1 MTRRFA
7 AAIALSTLTLAAGA
21 ALLATSGYLISR
33 AATRPDILSLT
44 VVIVG
49 VRFFALARAGLRYLE
64 RLVSHDASFRYLS
77 QVRVRFF
84 ARLEPLVPNDVGGA
98 RTGDLLSRFV
108 ADVDAL
114 QHLLVRVIA
123 PPIAAIVVGLGAVAV
138 AVALAPAAGLALAA
152 VLAFGSVVVPL
163 VVVGLARAA
172 SRRRPAERAVV
183 ASGVVELINALPEL
197 VAYDAAANRLA
208 RLVEADRKLRRSALR
223 QALTLGAGDGAELA
237 LGGVAAAAV
246 LAAAIPA
253 VRSGSLDGVMLGL
266 LALLTLAVFE
276 GVRALPPA
284 AEQFVATHAANAR
297 LVELTARE
305 PSVTDPPAP
314 RALEGSPVVELEDVH
329 VRYGPDE
336 PWVLRGVDL
345 TLAPGRRIA
354 LLGPSGEGKTTLA
367 HLLVRFRDPDV
378 GRVTLAAHDLREY
391 RQDDVRRTVVL
402 AGQDAHLFATT
413 IRENVRLARPE
424 AGEDELVAALRRA
437 RVWDWVEA
445 LPDGLDTQVGDAGS
459 LVSGG
464 ERQRI
469 ALARAFLSGA
479 PLLVLDEP
487 TAHLDD
493 ETAGRL
499 LDDLLDVAG
508 DDGLLLITHSPLRL
522 ERFDT
527 VLELVDGRL
536 AQLSPGSWSTTRSGR
551 RVGSSDPT

>member
-1 MTRRFA
+1 MKRRFA

-49 VRFFALARAGLRYLE
+49 VRFFALARAVLRYLE

-77 QVRVRFF
+77 RVRVWFF

-138 AVALAPAAGLALAA
+138 AAALAPAAGLALAVVLSFGA
-152 VLAFGSVVVPL
+152 VLVPL
-163 VVVGLARAA
+163 IVVGLARSA
-172 SRRRPAERAVV
+172 SSRRPAERATV
-183 ASGVVELINALPEL
+183 ASGVVDLVNALPEL
-197 VAYDAAANRLA
+197 VAYDAAAERLR
-208 RLVEADRKLRRSALR
+208 RLGEAERKLRRSALR
-223 QALTLGAGDGAELA
+223 QSLTVGAGDGAELA
-237 LGGVAAAAV
+237 LGGVAASAV
-246 LAAAIPA
+246 LAAAVPA

-276 GVRALPPA
+276 GVRALPAA
-284 AEQFVATHAANAR
+284 AEQFVATRAANGR

-305 PSVTDPPAP
+305 PGVTDPPAP
-314 RALEGSPVVELEDVH
+314 RALEGAPVVELEQVR
-329 VRYGPDE
+329 VRYGPDL
-336 PWVLRGVDL
+336 PWVLDGVDL

-367 HLLVRFRDPDV
+367 HLLVRFRDPDA
-378 GRVTLAAHDLREY
+378 GRVTLAGHDLREY
-391 RQDDVRRTVVL
+391 AQDDVRRTVVL

-413 IRENVRLARPE
+413 IRENVRLARPD
-424 AGEDELVAALRRA
+424 AGEDELIAALRRA

-445 LPDGLDTQVGDAGS
+445 LPEGLDTPVGDEGA

-499 LDDLLDVAG
+499 LDDLLDEAG
-508 DDGLLLITHSPLRL
+508 EDGLLLITHSPLRL

-527 VLELVDGRL
+527 VLELADGRL
-536 AQLSPGSWSTTRSGR
+536 SQLTLSSSVVRGR
-551 RVGSSDPT
+551 

>member
-1 MTRRFA
+1 MRRRFA
-7 AAIALSTLTLAAGA
+7 AAVALSTLTLAAGA
-21 ALLATSGYLISR
+21 ALLATSGYLISQ

-77 QVRVRFF
+77 RVRVRFF
-84 ARLEPLVPNDVGGA
+84 TRLEPLVPNDVGST

-123 PPIAAIVVGLGAVAV
+123 PPVAALVVGLAAVAV
-138 AVALAPAAGLALAA
+138 AAALAPAAGLALAA
-152 VLAFGSVVVPL
+152 TLVFGAVAVPL

-172 SRRRPAERAVV
+172 SARRPAERAVV
-183 ASGVVELINALPEL
+183 ASGVVDLINALPEL
-197 VAYDAAANRLA
+197 VAYDAADDRLRRLA
-208 RLVEADRKLRRSALR
+208 EAERQLRRSGAR
-223 QALTLGAGDGAELA
+223 QALTVGAGDGAELA

-246 LAAAIPA
+246 LAAAVPA

-284 AEQFVATHAANAR
+284 AEQFVATQAAKGR
-297 LVELTARE
+297 LVELTARD
-305 PSVTDPPAP
+305 PSVGDPSAP
-314 RALEGSPVVELEDVH
+314 RTLEGAPVVELENVRA
-329 VRYGPDE
+329 RYGPDQ
-336 PWVLRGVDL
+336 PWVLDGVDL

-367 HLLVRFRDPDV
+367 RLLVRFKDPDA
-378 GRVTLAAHDLREY
+378 GRVTLAGHDLREY
-391 RQDDVRRTVVL
+391 AQDDVRRVVAL

-413 IRENVRLARPE
+413 IRENVQLARPD
-424 AGEDELVAALRRA
+424 AAEDEIVAALRRA
-437 RVWDWVEA
+437 RAWEWVES
-445 LPDGLDTQVGDAGS
+445 LPDGLDTAVGDEGS

-464 ERQRI
+464 ERRRI

-499 LDDLLDVAG
+499 LDDLLDEAG

-522 ERFDT
+522 ERFDA
-527 VLELVDGRL
+527 VLELADGRL
-536 AQLSPGSWSTTRSGR
+536 AQVSPGSSSTTRSNR
-551 RVGSSDPT
+551 RVGSSEPT

>member
-1 MTRRFA
+1 MRRRFVA
-7 AAIALSTLTLAAGA
+7 AVILSTLTLAAGA

-44 VVIVG
+44 VVIVA
-49 VRFFALARAGLRYLE
+49 VRFFALARATLRYLE

-77 QVRVRFF
+77 RVRVRFF
-84 ARLEPLVPNDVGGA
+84 ARLEPLVPNEVGGA

-108 ADVDAL
+108 SDVDAL

-123 PPIAAIVVGLGAVAV
+123 PPVAALVVALGAVV
-138 AVALAPAAGLALAA
+138 VTVALAPAAGLALAV
-152 VLAFGSVVVPL
+152 VLAVGAVAVPL
-163 VVVGLARAA
+163 GVVGLARAA
-172 SRRRPAERAVV
+172 TRRRPVERAAV
-183 ASGVVELINALPEL
+183 AAGVVDLIGALPEL
-197 VAYDAAANRLA
+197 VAYDVTGERLQRLAAAEER
-208 RLVEADRKLRRSALR
+208 LRRSALR
-223 QALTLGAGDGAELA
+223 QTLTAGAGDGAELA

-246 LAAAIPA
+246 LAAAVPA
-253 VRSGSLDGVMLGL
+253 VRSGSLDGVLLGL

-284 AEQFVATHAANAR
+284 AEQFVATRAAGRR
-297 LVELTARE
+297 LDELTAR
-305 PSVTDPPAP
+305 DPAVRDPHSP
-314 RALEGSPVVELEDVH
+314 RVLDGPLVLRLENVR
-329 VRYGPDE
+329 VRYGPAE
-336 PWVLRGVDL
+336 RWVLDGVDL
-345 TLAPGRRIA
+345 RLAPGRRIA

-367 HLLVRFRDPDV
+367 HLLVRFRDPDA
-378 GRVTLAAHDLREY
+378 GRVTLAGHDLREY
-391 RQDDVRRTVVL
+391 AQDDVRRAVVF
-402 AGQDAHLFATT
+402 AGQEAHLFATT

-424 AGEDELVAALRRA
+424 ASEDELVVALRRA

-445 LPDGLDTQVGDAGS
+445 LPDGLDTPVGDEGA

-499 LDDLLDVAG
+499 LDDLLDEAG
-508 DDGLLLITHSPLRL
+508 DDGVLLITHSPLRL
-522 ERFDT
+522 ERFDA
-527 VLELVDGRL
+527 VFELADGRVTEL
-536 AQLSPGSWSTTRSGR
+536 GRSQTR
-551 RVGSSDPT
+551 

>member
-1 MTRRFA
+1 VTRRFA

-33 AATRPDILSLT
+33 AALRPDILSLT

-49 VRFFALARAGLRYLE
+49 VRFFALSRAVLRYLE

-84 ARLEPLVPNDVGGA
+84 RRLEPLVPNDVGGA

-123 PPIAAIVVGLGAVAV
+123 PPIAALLVGVSAIAV
-138 AVALAPAAGLALAA
+138 AVALAPAAGLALAVSLVVGA
-152 VLAFGSVVVPL
+152 VLVPL
-163 VVVGLARAA
+163 AVTGLARAA
-172 SRRRPAERAVV
+172 TGRRPAERAVV
-183 ASGVVELINALPEL
+183 ATGVVELVNSLPEL
-197 VAYDAAANRLA
+197 VAYDAAEDRLERLA
-208 RLVEADRKLRRSALR
+208 QAERKLRRSALR
-223 QALTLGAGDGAELA
+223 QALATGAGDGAVLA
-237 LGGVAAAAV
+237 LGGVAAATV
-246 LAAAIPA
+246 LAAAVPA
-253 VRSGSLDGVMLGL
+253 VRAGSLDGVLLGL

-284 AEQFVATHAANAR
+284 AEQYVATRAASAR

-305 PSVTDPPAP
+305 PSVVDPPAP
-314 RALEGSPVVELEDVH
+314 RALEGAPVLELADVR
-329 VRYGPDE
+329 VRYGPDQ
-336 PWVLRGVDL
+336 PWVLNGVDL
-345 TLAPGRRIA
+345 TLAPGRHVA

-367 HLLVRFRDPDV
+367 HLLVRFRDPDA
-378 GRVTLAAHDLREY
+378 GRVMLAGRDLREY
-391 RQDDVRRTVVL
+391 AQDDVRRTVVL

-413 IRENVRLARPE
+413 IRENVQLARPD

-437 RVWDWVEA
+437 RVWEWVES
-445 LPDGLDTQVGDAGS
+445 LPDGLDTPVGDEGS

-493 ETAGRL
+493 ETATKL
-499 LDDLLDVAG
+499 LDDLIDEAG

-527 VLELVDGRL
+527 VLELVDGRVSQL
-536 AQLSPGSWSTTRSGR
+536 APGSSSTMRSGR
-551 RVGSSDPT
+551 RVGSSEPT

>member
-1 MTRRFA
+1 MRRRFVA
-7 AAIALSTLTLAAGA
+7 AVILSTLTLAAGA

-44 VVIVG
+44 VVIVA
-49 VRFFALARAGLRYLE
+49 VRFFALARATLRYLE

-77 QVRVRFF
+77 RVRVRFF
-84 ARLEPLVPNDVGGA
+84 ARLEPLVPNEVGGA

-108 ADVDAL
+108 SDVDAL

-123 PPIAAIVVGLGAVAV
+123 PPVAALVVALGAVIV
-138 AVALAPAAGLALAA
+138 TVALAPAAGLALAV
-152 VLAFGSVVVPL
+152 VLAVGAVAVPL
-163 VVVGLARAA
+163 GVVGLARAA
-172 SRRRPAERAVV
+172 TRRRPVERAAV
-183 ASGVVELINALPEL
+183 AAGVVDLIGALPEL
-197 VAYDAAANRLA
+197 VAYDVTGERLQRLAAAEER
-208 RLVEADRKLRRSALR
+208 LRRSALR
-223 QALTLGAGDGAELA
+223 QTLTAGAGDGAELA

-246 LAAAIPA
+246 LAAAVPA
-253 VRSGSLDGVMLGL
+253 VRSGSLDGVLLGL

-284 AEQFVATHAANAR
+284 AEQFVATRAAGRR
-297 LVELTARE
+297 LDELTAR
-305 PSVTDPPAP
+305 DPAVRDPHSP
-314 RALEGSPVVELEDVH
+314 RVLDGPLVLRLENVR
-329 VRYGPDE
+329 VRYGPAE
-336 PWVLRGVDL
+336 RWVLDGVDL
-345 TLAPGRRIA
+345 RLAPGRRIA

-367 HLLVRFRDPDV
+367 HLLVRFRDPDA
-378 GRVTLAAHDLREY
+378 GRVTLAGHDLREY
-391 RQDDVRRTVVL
+391 AQDDVRRAVVF
-402 AGQDAHLFATT
+402 AGQEAHLFATT

-424 AGEDELVAALRRA
+424 ASEDELVVALRRA

-445 LPDGLDTQVGDAGS
+445 LPDGLDTPVGDEGA

-499 LDDLLDVAG
+499 LDDLLDEAG
-508 DDGLLLITHSPLRL
+508 DDGVLLITHSPLRL
-522 ERFDT
+522 ERFDA
-527 VLELVDGRL
+527 VFELADGRVTEL
-536 AQLSPGSWSTTRSGR
+536 GRSQTR
-551 RVGSSDPT
+551 

>member
-1 MTRRFA
+1 
-7 AAIALSTLTLAAGA
+7 
-21 ALLATSGYLISR
+21 
-33 AATRPDILSLT
+33 
-44 VVIVG
+44 
-49 VRFFALARAGLRYLE
+49 
-64 RLVSHDASFRYLS
+64 
-77 QVRVRFF
+77 
-84 ARLEPLVPNDVGGA
+84 
-98 RTGDLLSRFV
+98 
-108 ADVDAL
+108 
-114 QHLLVRVIA
+114 
-123 PPIAAIVVGLGAVAV
+123 
-138 AVALAPAAGLALAA
+138 
-152 VLAFGSVVVPL
+152 
-163 VVVGLARAA
+163 
-172 SRRRPAERAVV
+172 
-183 ASGVVELINALPEL
+183 
-197 VAYDAAANRLA
+197 
-208 RLVEADRKLRRSALR
+208 
-223 QALTLGAGDGAELA
+223 
-237 LGGVAAAAV
+237 
-246 LAAAIPA
+246 
-253 VRSGSLDGVMLGL
+253 MLGL

-276 GVRALPPA
+276 GVRALPTA

-314 RALEGSPVVELEDVH
+314 RALEGAPVVELEDVH

-378 GRVTLAAHDLREY
+378 GRVTLAAQDLREY

-536 AQLSPGSWSTTRSGR
+536 AQLSPDPGSRHAGSG
-551 RVGSSDPT
+551 V